1 MQFINI
7 RELSRSPSKYVKE
20 ANENDD
26 VVITRNG
33 HPVAILTKIDE
44 ENLEDYII
52 AKHYHVEKD
61 FAGAVQEHES
71 GTTTTAR
78 DLLDSMNG

>member
-33 HPVAILTKIDE
+33 HPYAILTKIDD

-52 AKHYHVEKD
+52 AKHYNLEKEFAAAVE
-61 FAGAVQEHES
+61 EHEA
-71 GTTTTAR
+71 GTTTNAR
-78 DLLDSMNG
+78 EVLDSMNG